1 MSEFASPIDLTGL
14 RAWQRAA
21 ITQYF
26 RENPQDFMA
35 VATPGA
41 GKTTFALRIASELM
55 SRRIINRIIVVTPT
69 DHLTKQ
75 WAQAATGHGLNLD
88 SNFTSNKSSAKGFDG
103 ITLTYAGV
111 ASNPLRLRVRV
122 DSYKTLVILDE
133 IHHAGDALS
142 WGDAVSEA
150 FGSATKRIALTGTP
164 FRSDVNPIPFVKYEK
179 DDSGVK
185 RSIADYSYTYGDA
198 LREGV
203 VRPVL
208 FLAYSGKMKWRTRA
222 GDVEESDLADENF
235 KEVTARAWRTALNP
249 SGKWISQVLQA
260 ADKRLTEVRRYMPD
274 AAGLVIASDHEHAR
288 AYVQILQ
295 SITKEKPVLVL
306 SDDPKAGEKIAK
318 FSHSKTRWM
327 VAVRMVSEGVDIPR
341 LAVGV
346 YATNTSTPL
355 FFAQAVGRFVR
366 ARQHGE
372 TATVFVPSVPVLL
385 SHAAE
390 IERQRDHVLGHKAIA
405 GVWNEDDAVIKF
417 ATQERNKFDAEFE
430 DLPAFEALDS
440 EATFDKAVMDGSEL
454 HALLEPGSPEEEAIL
469 GMPGMLSPQ
478 EISQMIAE
486 HRAKQN
492 QMRAKEPKTQSLAD
506 QLSTLRGEL
515 QSVVWAYAKQ
525 IDSTPMAV
533 NAELKRAVGGVPAPL
548 ASIDELK
555 ERIELVR
562 SWAIGK

>member
-1 MSEFASPIDLTGL
+1 
-14 RAWQRAA
+14 
-21 ITQYF
+21 
-26 RENPQDFMA
+26 MA

-55 SRRIINRIIVVTPT
+55 ARRIVNRIIVVTPT
-69 DHLTKQ
+69 EHLTKQ

-142 WGDAVSEA
+142 WGDAVNEA

-179 DDSGVK
+179 DESGSK
-185 RSIADYSYTYGDA
+185 RSIADYAYTYGDA

-222 GDVEESDLADENF
+222 GDVEESDLAEENF

-249 SGKWISQVLQA
+249 TGKWIGTVLQA

-274 AAGLVIASDHEHAR
+274 AGGLVIASDHEHAR
-288 AYVQILQ
+288 AYEEILK

-318 FSHSKTRWM
+318 FTHSKARWM

-390 IERQRDHVLGHKAIA
+390 IERQRDHVLGHRAIS
-405 GVWNEDDAVIKF
+405 GVWNEEEAITKF
-417 ATQERNKFDAEFE
+417 ENQARNRFDSEFD

-440 EATFDKAVMDGSEL
+440 EATFDKAVMDGSEM

-469 GMPGMLSPQ
+469 GMPGMLSPE

-486 HRAKQN
+486 HRAKQMTRSN
-492 QMRAKEPKTQSLAD
+492 KTAKEKSLAD
-506 QLSTLRGEL
+506 QLSELRSEL
-515 QSVVWAYAKQ
+515 QNVVWAYAKQ

-533 NAELKRAVGGVPAPL
+533 HGELKRVAGGVPAPM
-548 ASIDELK
+548 ASIEELK
-555 ERIELVR
+555 QRIELVR
-562 SWAIGK
+562 SWALGK

>member
-1 MSEFASPIDLTGL
+1 MSEIASPIDLTGL
-14 RAWQRAA
+14 RSWQRAA

-41 GKTTFALRIASELM
+41 GKTTFALRIAKELIE
-55 SRRIINRIIVVTPT
+55 RRIVNRIIVVTPT

-88 SNFTSNKSSAKGFDG
+88 SNFTANKSSAKGFDG
-103 ITLTYAGV
+103 ITITYAGV
-111 ASNPLRLRVRV
+111 ASNPLRLRIRV

-142 WGDAVSEA
+142 WGDAVNEA

-164 FRSDVNPIPFVKYEK
+164 FRSDVNPIPFVNYDK
-179 DDSGVK
+179 DETGLK
-185 RSIADYSYTYGDA
+185 RSVADYSYTYGDA

-208 FLAYSGKMKWRTRA
+208 FLAYSGKMKWRTRV

-249 SGKWISQVLQA
+249 SGKWIGTVLQA

-274 AAGLVIASDHEHAR
+274 AGGLVIASDHEHAR
-288 AYVQILQ
+288 AYLEILQ

-306 SDDPKAGEKIAK
+306 SDDPKAGDKISK
-318 FSHSKTRWM
+318 FTHSKSRWM

-385 SHAAE
+385 SHAAQ
-390 IERQRDHVLGHKAIA
+390 IERQRDHVLGHRAIA
-405 GVWNEDDAVIKF
+405 GVWNEEEAITRF
-417 ATQERNKFDAEFE
+417 ENQERNKFDSEFD

-454 HALLEPGSPEEEAIL
+454 QALLEPGSPEEEAIL
-469 GMPGMLSPQ
+469 GMPGMLTPE

-486 HRAKQN
+486 HRAKQVHRTSN
-492 QMRAKEPKTQSLAD
+492 KSKEKSLAD
-506 QLSTLRGEL
+506 QLSDLRSEL
-515 QSVVWAYAKQ
+515 QNVVWAYAKQ

-533 NAELKRAVGGVPAPL
+533 HGELKKVAGGVPAPL
-548 ASIDELK
+548 ASVEELK
-555 ERIELVR
+555 IRIELVR